1 MQRER
6 SQLRT
11 INFRTI
17 SKKVDPQI
25 LSLFPSSLNFG
36 NPTNTRAEKE
46 AILRRLTCLYLLGSY
61 GSTSLSELANA
72 LKISRS
78 TVASGLKKLVSQSLV
93 ESKKHGK
100 KVNYALATKGF
111 VVLIAFREFQD
122 WAKIK
127 NVFSGPQ
134 NRNDPLAYALLTI
147 GYAANSKPD
156 AVYAALSKYAAQ
168 GHSLEFVG
176 ADVVAES
183 LLRFYSA
190 ELRTSSV
197 VLPIYLGVF
206 REFTT
211 TSFQD
216 VFRMLLVAVKPTA
229 EDYNWLIE
237 FFNEVA
243 EFYYDPAR
251 MAYVNL
257 LSENN
262 GLKARLEE
270 YKKAQDQLIKKDGTN
285 LEVTFTVPGAG
296 LQKIET
302 MPPHLRAMGMRL
314 MLEPIK
320 FINKELCSFY
330 WDSKK
335 EG

>member
-1 MQRER
+1 MQREHT
-6 SQLRT
+6 QLRPV
-11 INFRTI
+11 NFRVV

-25 LSLFPSSLNFG
+25 LALFPSLNVG
-36 NPTNTRAEKE
+36 NPTNTRAEKD
-46 AILRRLTCLYLLGSY
+46 AILQRLTCLYLLGSY
-61 GSTSLSELANA
+61 GSASLTELANA
-72 LKISRS
+72 LKIPRS
-78 TVASGLKKLVSQSLV
+78 AVAKELKKLVSQSLV
-93 ESKKHGK
+93 ESKKQGK
-100 KVNYALATKGF
+100 TVDYALTTKGF
-111 VVLIAFREFQD
+111 VALIAFREFQD

-127 NVFSGPQ
+127 NALSGPQ
-134 NRNDPLAYALLTI
+134 NRNDALAYALLTI

-156 AVYAALSKYAAQ
+156 AVYVALAKYAAQ
-168 GHSLEFVG
+168 GHNLELVG

-183 LLRFYSA
+183 LLRFYRA
-190 ELRTSSV
+190 ELRACSAV
-197 VLPIYLGVF
+197 IPNYLGVF

-211 TSFQD
+211 TGFQD
-216 VFRMLLVAVKPTA
+216 VFRMLLVAIKPTA

-243 EFYYDPAR
+243 EFHYDPAR
-251 MAYVNL
+251 VAYVNL

-262 GLKARLEE
+262 GLKAKLEE
-270 YKKAQDQLIKKDGTN
+270 FKKAQDQLIKKDGAN

-320 FINKELCSFY
+320 FINKELCSFF
-330 WDSKK
+330 WENQK
-335 EG
+335 GG